1 MTYQHTT
8 RAPRSMPR
16 SSTPQQLTR
25 DPLLTV
31 SSTDYPGAA
40 VIHVAGE
47 IDLGTAPTLS
57 TYLSTQWEN
66 SNRPPVLV
74 LHLADVSF
82 MSCAG
87 LRALLATQDEATA
100 HETELRLVNC
110 PPAVLRLLQ
119 LPNLHHPF
127 QLYPTLT
134 EALPWLDPGTDRPP
148 RGPER

>member
-110 PPAVLRLLQ
+110 PPGDAVQACDRGRVPPALLQ
-119 LPNLHHPF
+119 LADQIRGHPS
-127 QLYPTLT
+127 
-134 EALPWLDPGTDRPP
+134 GCC
-148 RGPER
+148 